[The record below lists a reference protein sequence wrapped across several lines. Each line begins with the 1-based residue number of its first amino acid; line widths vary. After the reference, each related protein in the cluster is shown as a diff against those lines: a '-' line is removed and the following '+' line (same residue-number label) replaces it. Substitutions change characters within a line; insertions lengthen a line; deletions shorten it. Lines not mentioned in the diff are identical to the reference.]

1 MVAQGNDSIVYGE
14 SVHRQEFGIDK
25 GTFEPNRRETCLL
38 PHGSIYGKKISH
50 SYLVCYT

>member
-25 GTFEPNRRETCLL
+25 GTFGAQPERNL
-38 PHGSIYGKKISH
+38 PFTAWIN
-50 SYLVCYT
+50 LW